1 MKHSVFSLL
10 LAASML
16 LSTSCSYGQRTKFD
30 PAAQRINLAMDV
42 IENMYVDNVDK
53 NKLAND
59 AVTALLKSLD
69 PHSAYMSPEEVK
81 AMNEPLQGNFD
92 GIGVQFNVLTDTI
105 YVVQV
110 ITGGPSEKVGLL
122 AGDRIIMIDDTLV
135 AGIGI
140 HNTDVQ
146 KKLRGVKG
154 TTVNVKVKRGNN
166 PNLLSFKIV
175 RGVIP
180 LYSLDA
186 AYMINKEIG
195 YIKLERFAATTYD
208 EFKDALTKLQGQ
220 GMKDLILDLQ
230 ENGGGYLETAIQIA
244 NEFLQRGNLIVYT
257 EGVHQRRE
265 EAKADMRGSFEKGK
279 VVVLIDEAS
288 ASASEIVTGALQD
301 WDRAVVVGRRSFGK
315 GLVQRPIPLP
325 DGSMIKLTTARYYT
339 PTGRCIQ
346 KPYENGN
353 IESYNRDM
361 IERYNRGEMASAD
374 SIHFPDSLRYSTL
387 VNKRAVYG
395 GGGIM
400 PDYFVPMDTT
410 RYTDMHRSLLASGVI
425 YKYVMTVYETNRES
439 YLKSS
444 FKDFKNK
451 PIITD
456 AMLNDLIDLLKKEN
470 FEMIVS
476 DGREAH
482 KSTHLTGEDMR
493 QLEVSK
499 SLIKMQIK
507 ALIARD
513 VWNTSEQYEILNAEN
528 QTLKKAVELLGNNKE
543 YTKLLSGK

>member
-1 MKHSVFSLL
+1 
-10 LAASML
+10 ML

>member
-1 MKHSVFSLL
+1 ME
-10 LAASML
+10 
-16 LSTSCSYGQRTKFD
+16 
-30 PAAQRINLAMDV
+30 V
-42 IENMYVDNVDK
+42 IDNMYVDNVDK

-69 PHSAYMSPEEVK
+69 PHSAYMSPEEVR

-140 HNTDVQ
+140 RNTDVQ

-154 TTVNVKVKRGNN
+154 TTVNVKVKRGSN

-208 EFKDALTKLQGQ
+208 EFKAALTKLQGQ

-257 EGVHQRRE
+257 EGVHQSRDD
-265 EAKADMRGSFEKGK
+265 AKADMRGSFEKGK
-279 VVVLIDEAS
+279 VVVLIDEVS

-387 VNKRAVYG
+387 VNKRPVYG

-451 PIITD
+451 PIVTD
-456 AMLNDLIDLLKKEN
+456 AMLNDLIDVLKKEN